1 MARMKSSLSVWVLF
15 LVCSAVSLCAQQAA
29 SAAAN
34 AVVPPLVKFSGV
46 LTDVNSKALTGTVGV
61 TFSLYNEAQ
70 GGAALWVETQN
81 ITPDKTGHYSVMLGS
96 TTSQGIPAELF
107 VSGEARWLGVQA
119 QGQTEQ
125 PRTLLMSVPYAL
137 KALDAE
143 TVGGKPASSFML
155 TPQAGGKS
163 SVPGKLPSGT
173 ITGSGTADYVPMF
186 TGATSIGDS
195 KIFQT
200 VAGNVGIGT
209 TTPAAK
215 LDVKGTEDLR
225 NTLTLFPSGTN
236 PALSV
241 HGTALEVSSAGKVT
255 FVSGQT
261 FPGTGTV
268 TSVGSGGGLTGGPI
282 TGSGT
287 LSIASGGVTNSM
299 LANPSLTVAAGTD
312 LTGGGT
318 VALGGTTTLGLD
330 TTKVPLLNA
339 ANTFTGN
346 QTVNGNLSATGVVT
360 GSSYQIG
367 SNLFAFGSFNN
378 FNAFLGFA
386 GNAATK
392 GTGNTAN
399 GVAALQ
405 TNTTGSNNTASGA
418 YALDG
423 NSGSNN
429 TVIGFQAI
437 YGEGTGSFNTALGA
451 LSGLTNDS
459 SDMTGTNNT
468 FLGIGTAISTG
479 TVSNATAIGANADV
493 AESNALVL
501 GSINGV
507 NGATAST
514 NVGIGTTTPLAA
526 LDVAGG
532 GGVHTFIGNPNCGS
546 FAGVGFGASGFN
558 SCQNYSLVGDGT
570 NTFIAAPT
578 GQILF
583 RVDKNSYTA
592 MFIGS
597 SGAVGI
603 GTLSPDNSLSV
614 NGNADKTGGGSWG
627 TFSDGRLKNLNGSFN
642 TGLSQVLK
650 IQPVRYRYKADNAM
664 GLHDTDEH
672 IGVVAQEVQKVIPEA
687 VTENSKGY
695 LMVNNDPIIW
705 TMLNA
710 IKEQQREIKQQQSL
724 LRAQAATMQSLKAE
738 VRETREILR
747 KVRTQAATA
756 QPTLVAVK

>member
-1 MARMKSSLSVWVLF
+1 M
-15 LVCSAVSLCAQQAA
+15 
-29 SAAAN
+29 
-34 AVVPPLVKFSGV
+34 
-46 LTDVNSKALTGTVGV
+46 
-61 TFSLYNEAQ
+61 
-70 GGAALWVETQN
+70 
-81 ITPDKTGHYSVMLGS
+81 
-96 TTSQGIPAELF
+96 
-107 VSGEARWLGVQA
+107 
-119 QGQTEQ
+119 
-125 PRTLLMSVPYAL
+125 LMSVPYAL

-143 TVGGKPASSFML
+143 TIGGKPASSFML
-155 TPQAGGKS
+155 TPQAGGKAS
-163 SVPGKLPSGT
+163 APGKLPPGT
-173 ITGSGTADYVPMF
+173 ITGSGTADYIPRF
-186 TGATSIGDS
+186 TGATTVGNSNIY
-195 KIFQT
+195 QT
-200 VAGNVGIGT
+200 VSGNVGIAT
-209 TTPAAK
+209 TSPAAK
-215 LDVKGTEDLR
+215 LDVKGTEDVR

-241 HGTALEVSSAGKVT
+241 HGTALEVNSAGQVT

-268 TSVGSGGGLTGGPI
+268 TSVGSGAGLTGGPI
-282 TGSGT
+282 TGSGK
-287 LSIASGGVTNSM
+287 LSIASAGVTNSM

-318 VALGGTTTLGLD
+318 VALGGTTTLNLD

-346 QTVNGNLSATGVVT
+346 QTVNGNLSATGAVT

-367 SNLFAFGSFNN
+367 SNLFAFGSYNN
-378 FNAFLGFA
+378 FNAFVGFG
-386 GNAATK
+386 GNSATT
-392 GTGNTAN
+392 GTGNTAT

-405 TNTTGSNNTASGA
+405 TNTTGSNNTANGA

-437 YGEGTGSFNTALGA
+437 YGQGTGSFNTALGA
-451 LSGLTNDS
+451 LSGLTNDQT
-459 SDMTGTNNT
+459 DMTGTNNT

-479 TVSNATAIGANADV
+479 TISNATAVGANADV
-493 AESNALVL
+493 TESNALVL

-514 NVGIGTTTPLAA
+514 NVGIGTTAPLAA

-532 GGVHTFIGNPNCGS
+532 GGVRTFIGSPNCGG
-546 FAGVGFGASGFN
+546 FAGIAIGTSGFN
-558 SCQNYSLVGDGT
+558 SCENYSLVGDGT

-583 RVDKNSYTA
+583 RVDKNAYTA

-603 GTLSPDNSLSV
+603 GTVSPDNSLSV

-650 IQPVRYRYKADNAM
+650 IHPIRYRYKADNAM
-664 GLHDTDEH
+664 GIRDTDEH
-672 IGVVAQEVQKVIPEA
+672 IGVVAQEIQKVIPEA

-695 LMVNNDPIIW
+695 LLVNNDPIIW

-710 IKEQQREIKQQQSL
+710 IKEQQELIHKQQVQVQLQQAKIDRLSRQV
-724 LRAQAATMQSLKAE
+724 RAVQAVLKASQ
-738 VRETREILR
+738 
-747 KVRTQAATA
+747 QADAGVQTA
-756 QPTLVAVK
+756 SSVAPPIHH

>member
-1 MARMKSSLSVWVLF
+1 MCNTLKSLRACIVIVLF
-15 LVCSAVSLCAQQAA
+15 CSLVGAQSTNSTQ
-29 SAAAN
+29 SP
-34 AVVPPLVKFSGV
+34 VVPPLVKFSGV
-46 LTDVNSKALTGTVGV
+46 LTDVNSKALAGTVGV

-70 GGAALWVETQN
+70 GGAPLWVETQN
-81 ITPDKTGHYSVMLGS
+81 VTPDKAGHYSVMLGS
-96 TTSQGIPAELF
+96 TTTAGIPASLF
-107 VSGEARWLGVQA
+107 GSGEARWLGVQA

-125 PRTLLMSVPYAL
+125 PRTLLISVPYAL
-137 KALDAE
+137 KAADAE
-143 TVGGKPASSFML
+143 TLGGLPPSAFVQASAAGSSAAGVTNPGAPAIS
-155 TPQAGGKS
+155 
-163 SVPGKLPSGT
+163 
-173 ITGSGTADYVPMF
+173 GSGT
-186 TGATSIGDS
+186 TGHITKWLSASKLGNSNIFDS
-195 KIFQT
+195 
-200 VAGNVGIGT
+200 ASGEVGIAT
-209 TTPAAK
+209 TSPGAA
-215 LDVKGTEDLR
+215 LDVNG
-225 NTLTLFPSGTN
+225 
-236 PALSV
+236 
-241 HGTALEVSSAGKVT
+241 SAIVR
-255 FVSGQT
+255 
-261 FPGTGTV
+261 
-268 TSVGSGGGLTGGPI
+268 
-282 TGSGT
+282 
-287 LSIASGGVTNSM
+287 
-299 LANPSLTVAAGTD
+299 D
-312 LTGGGT
+312 
-318 VALGGTTTLGLD
+318 
-330 TTKVPLLNA
+330 NA
-339 ANTFTGN
+339 
-346 QTVNGNLSATGVVT
+346 TVNGNLTATGVVT

-367 SNLFAFGSFNN
+367 SNLFAWGSFSN
-378 FNAFLGFA
+378 FNAFLGFG
-386 GNAATK
+386 GNSATT
-392 GTGNTAN
+392 GTGNTAS

-437 YGEGTGSFNTALGA
+437 YGSGTGSFNTALGA

-468 FLGIGTAISTG
+468 FLGIGTAIGTG
-479 TVSNATAIGANADV
+479 TVSNATAVGANADV
-493 AESNALVL
+493 TESNALVL

-514 NVGIGTTTPLAA
+514 NVGIGTTAPLAA

-532 GGVHTFIGNPNCGS
+532 GAVHTFIGNPNCGS
-546 FAGVGFGASGFN
+546 FAGVGFGASGFVD
-558 SCQNYSLVGDGT
+558 CQNYSMVGDGT

-627 TFSDGRLKNLNGSFN
+627 TFSDGRLKNLNGSFK

-650 IQPVRYRYKADNAM
+650 INPVRYRYKADNAL

-710 IKEQQREIKQQQSL
+710 IKEQQGLIHKQQVQVQLQQAKIDRLSRQV
-724 LRAQAATMQSLKAE
+724 RAVQAVLKASQRADAG
-738 VRETREILR
+738 V
-747 KVRTQAATA
+747 QTA
-756 QPTLVAVK
+756 SAMVPPIHH

>member
-143 TVGGKPASSFML
+143 TIGGKPASSFML
-155 TPQAGGKS
+155 TPQAGGKA
-163 SVPGKLPSGT
+163 VPGKLPPGS

-526 LDVAGG
+526 LDIAGG

>member
-143 TVGGKPASSFML
+143 TIGGKPASSFML
-155 TPQAGGKS
+155 TPQAGGKA
-163 SVPGKLPSGT
+163 VPGKLPPGS

-299 LANPSLTVAAGTD
+299 LANPSLIVAAGTD

>member
-29 SAAAN
+29 SAAAT

-143 TVGGKPASSFML
+143 TIGGKPASSFML
-155 TPQAGGKS
+155 TPQAGGKA
-163 SVPGKLPSGT
+163 VPGKLSPGS

>member
-143 TVGGKPASSFML
+143 TIGGKPASSFML
-155 TPQAGGKS
+155 TPQAGGKA
-163 SVPGKLPSGT
+163 VPGKLPPGS

-386 GNAATK
+386 GNTATK

-650 IQPVRYRYKADNAM
+650 IHPVRYRYKADNAM

-738 VRETREILR
+738 VRETRETLR